1 MRSKFK
7 WIFALLMAFS
17 MQFSFAQEKTIT
29 GTVTEAGLPLPGV
42 SVVVKGTTR
51 GTQTDMDGNYTIA
64 AKSGESLVFSFI
76 GMKDQ
81 TIVVGAANK
90 VNVAMAAEATAIED
104 VVVTALGIKRKTDA
118 VTSTYQKVNSEEL
131 NRAAN
136 PNAVQA
142 LVGKVSGL
150 QINTTSSGV
159 NAENR
164 VVLRGA
170 RSITGGNQALVV
182 IDGAI
187 SSLSTFQQLAPE
199 IIENVNVLKG
209 AQGAALYGSD
219 GVNGVIIVTTKKGSA
234 DEKFKVN
241 ITSAIDISDIA
252 YLPERQLRYGQG
264 WDGLHASQENGSWG
278 PEFDGSIVPVGLPQ
292 ADGSYI
298 MAPYSPIKDNYKQF
312 FKKGTIVQTGV
323 TLSGGNLE
331 KGYAMFS
338 ANRNQTDFVVEGDEL
353 KRNSFL
359 FKAGKKLG
367 KFTLEG
373 NLNYINESVKKSVSG
388 LYGNL
393 LQTASNIPVEQFSGG
408 LNQHHWTIYYNSPY
422 WRRDNEREFGK
433 TNKFAGIVTLG
444 YEINKNISVSYLAN
458 LRMDTF
464 DNWSY
469 KNEYIDRLASVYGSR
484 SNSVTS
490 QYFASTQVNRNFYG
504 DLLLNFDY
512 MLTDDISFKSNVG
525 FNTQDFY
532 LKINQVGGDNL
543 NIPGLYNYTNVLNPA
558 PASSLNNIMQKRNK
572 YGAFGSFDFGYKD
585 YLFLNVTGRND
596 WSSVFDKG
604 NNSFFYPSAG
614 ISFIPT
620 KAVESLKGEI
630 LNYAKLSANYTK
642 VGNDSAI
649 APYAINALA
658 GLGIGYPFGGAN
670 SYVQQT
676 NQTFKGIKPEFVTT
690 KEVAANF
697 GFFNDRLTLDASYYI
712 TDTDDLITRITS
724 SSATG
729 LSTLLT
735 NIGKMQT
742 KGYEIDLSFTPIK
755 MANNGLRWDN
765 KVSYTHY
772 KSVIKKVSNEAS
784 EVSLRQPY
792 DFVGIFAVEGEE
804 FPLIKGTTYAR
815 DDYGRII
822 LDDNGNPTI
831 DSKMSKLGKVNP
843 DYILGLT
850 SSLSYKGVK
859 LSATMDYRTG
869 HQFYSDVKRNLSW
882 TGQLVES
889 AENRS
894 GFIMPNSSY
903 DYNGNGLYEANE
915 ANSTVMTGGA
925 STTSFINYYNSYYS
939 TTGENLVIDA
949 TAFKVRELSLSY
961 SFNQDLVKRAGLSA
975 LTVGVNARNPFTWF
989 PKQNRYYNDPETSET
1004 TGNAGGLSFTDRYPV
1019 QSTYG
1024 FAVNLSF

>member
-64 AKSGESLVFSFI
+64 AKTGESLVFSFI

-81 TIVVGAANK
+81 TIVVGAASK
-90 VNVAMAAEATAIED
+90 INVAMAAEATAIED

-118 VTSTYQKVNSEEL
+118 VTSTYQKVNAEEL
-131 NRAAN
+131 NKAAN

-150 QINTTSSGV
+150 QINTTSSGI

-170 RSITGGNQALVV
+170 RSMTGNNQALVV

-187 SSLSTFQQLAPE
+187 SNIGTFQQLAPE
-199 IIENVNVLKG
+199 IIESVNVLKG

-219 GVNGVIIVTTKKGSA
+219 GVNGVIIVTTKKGST
-234 DEKFKVN
+234 EGKFKVN
-241 ITSAIDISDIA
+241 VTSSVDISDIA
-252 YLPERQLRYGQG
+252 YLPQRQLRYGQG

-278 PEFDGSIVPVGLPQ
+278 PEFDGSLVPVGLPQ

-298 MAPYSPIKDNYKQF
+298 MAPYSPIEDNYKQF

-331 KGYAMFS
+331 NGYAIFS
-338 ANRNQTDFVVEGDEL
+338 ANRNQTDFIVDKDEL

-359 FKAGKKLG
+359 LKAGKKSG
-367 KFTLEG
+367 RFTVEG
-373 NLNYINESVKKSVSG
+373 NINYINESVKNTVSG

-393 LQTASNIPVEQFSGG
+393 LQTASNVPVSQFSGG
-408 LNQHHWTIYYNSPY
+408 QNQHHWTVYYNSPY

-433 TNKFAGIVTLG
+433 TNRMAAIVSLG
-444 YEINKNISVSYLAN
+444 YEINKNISLSYLAN
-458 LRMDTF
+458 LRLNTF

-469 KNEYIDRLASVYGSR
+469 KNEYVDNIASVYGSR

-490 QYFASTQVNRNFYG
+490 EYYSSTQLDRNFYG
-504 DLLLNFDY
+504 DFIVNFDY
-512 MLTDDISFKSNVG
+512 MLTNDLSFKANVG

-532 LKINQVGGDNL
+532 TKVNQVGGTNL

-558 PASSLNNIMQKRNK
+558 LASNLANTIITRNK
-572 YGAFGSFDFGYKD
+572 FGLFGNVDLGYKE

-596 WSSVFDKG
+596 WSSVFEKR
-604 NNSFFYPSAG
+604 NSSFFYPSAG

-620 KAVESLKGEI
+620 KAFDGLKGDI
-630 LNYAKLSANYTK
+630 LNYAKLSANWTR
-642 VGNDSAI
+642 VGNESAVP
-649 APYAINALA
+649 AYAINSL
-658 GLGIGYPFGGAN
+658 GVLGIGYPFGGAN
-670 SYVQQT
+670 SYVQQQG
-676 NQTFKGIKPEFVTT
+676 QTFKGITPEFVTS

-697 GFFNDRLTLDASYYI
+697 GFFNDRLTLDASYYV
-712 TDTDDLITRITS
+712 TDTHDLITNTGA
-724 SSATG
+724 SAAAG
-729 LSTLLT
+729 LTTLRR
-735 NIGKMQT
+735 NVGEMQT

-765 KVSYTHY
+765 KLSYTHY
-772 KSVIKKVSNEAS
+772 KSVINKVSDEAT

-792 DFVGIFAVEGEE
+792 DFVGIYAVAGEE
-804 FPLIKGTTYAR
+804 YPLIKGTTYSR
-815 DDYGRII
+815 DEFGRII
-822 LDDNGNPTI
+822 LDANGNPTI
-831 DSKMSKLGKVNP
+831 DPTMKKLGKVNP

-915 ANSTVMTGGA
+915 ANTNVMTGGGSMA
-925 STTSFINYYNSYYS
+925 SFINYYNSYYS

-961 SFNQDLVKRAGLSA
+961 SFNQDLIKRAGLTA
-975 LTVGVNARNPFTWF
+975 VTIGVNARNPFTWF
-989 PKQNRYYNDPETSET
+989 PKENRYYNDPEGSET

-1019 QSTYG
+1019 QKTYG
-1024 FAVNLSF
+1024 FAVNLTF